1 MFLKSKVITTP
12 DFQIY
17 NSFAELKNDLPP
29 HRTLFLEKEYLLSME
44 ESSPSA
50 LSFRYVCLKEKG
62 EVIAAYYF
70 QVINLSS
77 NQLGQ
82 IVNFEPYSKIIS
94 GLSMLVQK
102 MLFGVKKDKPHYLV
116 ICGNM
121 YLSGDYGILFV
132 GKDKESAAI
141 LLSEAFVYVKKELE
155 KTGKVMAEIAKDYPI
170 ESDIY
175 GAHLK
180 AKKFYP
186 LVMDP
191 IMKMNIRPHWNS
203 FDDYIADLSSKYRQR
218 YVQVKKKISGCEM
231 RVLTTDELIERKEEI
246 DRLYLAVQNKSP
258 VRLVMHNSD
267 YLISLS
273 KRLKSK
279 VEFKGILENG
289 KLLAFMAGVTDHQHF
304 EAHHIGI
311 DYEYNKSHCL
321 YQNILYA
328 YIEMAILAKS
338 PLISFGRTA
347 LEMKTTVGAVVH
359 TYQAYIKLN
368 NTLLNGIACHML
380 PTEYEMDWIPRN
392 PFRQ

>member
-1 MFLKSKVITTP
+1 MFLKSKVIKTP

-17 NSFAELKNDLPP
+17 DSFAELKNVLPP
-29 HRTLFLEKEYLLSME
+29 HQTLFLEKEYLLSME

-62 EVIAAYYF
+62 KIKAAYYF
-70 QVINLSS
+70 QIINLSS
-77 NQLGQ
+77 TQLGQ

-132 GKDKESAAI
+132 GSDKVNAAE
-141 LLSEAFVYVKKELE
+141 LLSDAFVFVKKELE
-155 KTGKVMAEIAKDYPI
+155 KTGKVMAEIAKDYSI
-170 ESDIY
+170 ENDIY
-175 GAHLK
+175 GTHLK
-180 AKKFYP
+180 AKKFSS

-191 IMKMNIRPHWNS
+191 IMKMNIRSHWNS
-203 FDDYIADLSSKYRQR
+203 FDDYVADLSSKYRQR
-218 YVQVKKKISGCEM
+218 YVQVKKKIASCEL
-231 RVLTTDELIERKEEI
+231 RILTTDELIERKEEI

-273 KRLKSK
+273 KLLKSK
-279 VEFKGILENG
+279 IEFKGILEKG
-289 KLLAFMAGVTDHQHF
+289 KLLAFMAGIKDHQHF

-311 DYEYNKSHCL
+311 DYEYNMSHSL

-347 LEMKTTVGAVVH
+347 LEMKTTVGATIH

-380 PTEYEMDWIPRN
+380 PSKYEMEWIPRN

>member
-1 MFLKSKVITTP
+1 
-12 DFQIY
+12 
-17 NSFAELKNDLPP
+17 LKNDLPP

-289 KLLAFMAGVTDHQHF
+289 KLLAFMAGVKDHQHF